1 MKTLVYFASGPER
14 EEYQDLNFDKIY
26 LIDNYFK
33 NSNRFQNRVVSKG
46 KIRCIGMDCLESI
59 EYLKKEKVK
68 IDCFVSLNEGLYEGG
83 GSYAI
88 NSDMFLGYAMPLF
101 KDQYI
106 HIMNKEYYH
115 NHYNVSMD
123 LPYVFE
129 EIKDNDS
136 SYIKPDIFSKYKWVT
151 NNAKV
156 FIMNK
161 RTNTIVDFL
170 LSPTRK
176 VKIIHDSIWNYYDY
190 LDVLVVSYSK
200 QGQQDFFDRIPKV
213 LNSKSIELDKIFDYC
228 KENKINKIGFT
239 PLGSN
244 YNKYLIK
251 RLSNNDL
258 MYLREVMMF
267 HLNRNDYREIKEYAG
282 NKV

>member
-1 MKTLVYFASGPER
+1 MKTLVYFASGPDR
-14 EEYQDLNFDKIY
+14 EEYQDLDFDKIY
-26 LIDNYFK
+26 LIDNYFR
-33 NSNRFQNRVVSKG
+33 NRNRFQNRVVSKG

-129 EIKDNDS
+129 EIKDNDN

-161 RTNTIVDFL
+161 KTNTIVEFL

-239 PLGSN
+239 PLGYN

-251 RLSNNDL
+251 RLSNYDL
-258 MYLREVMMF
+258 MYLREVIMF
-267 HLNRNDYREIKEYAG
+267 HLNRNDYREIKEYVG